1 LLGRTPLAF
10 AGLLIVALAAV
21 LGFAAFTPG
30 GEAGAIDRYGPSEMP
45 SAASG
50 RVAAAVFASGL
61 AEGPPTTFELPPTS
75 TSTTTTTT
83 TQAPGPE
90 KETAETAETS
100 QATEQS
106 DDPGTPAT
114 TTTAAPRTT
123 TTTRAPTTT
132 TTQAPPPPTTTTTTA
147 PPNDGGGPRPAENWR
162 GLVSQYFPSDLV
174 NEALSIIQCES
185 KGDPSAYNSR
195 SGASG
200 LFQFIPGTWANVSPK
215 AGWGGASPFDPE
227 ANVASAA
234 WLVDYSIDHGQY
246 RWYHWTCR
254 P

>member
-1 LLGRTPLAF
+1 LRGRSPLAF
-10 AGLLIVALAAV
+10 AGILIVALAAV
-21 LGFAAFTPG
+21 LGFAAFTPS
-30 GEAGAIDRYGPSEMP
+30 GEARAVDRYGPTEMP
-45 SAASG
+45 LAASG
-50 RVAAAVFASGL
+50 RVAAAVFASEL
-61 AEGPPTTFELPPTS
+61 AEEPPTTFALPPTS
-75 TSTTTTTT
+75 TTTTTTTTTT
-83 TQAPGPE
+83 TQAP
-90 KETAETAETS
+90 
-100 QATEQS
+100 ATEKATEEIAAATQS
-106 DDPGTPAT
+106 DEPSDNVDT

-123 TTTRAPTTT
+123 TTTRAPSPT
-132 TTQAPPPPTTTTTTA
+132 TTQAPPPPTTTTTTT

-162 GLVSQYFPSDLV
+162 GLVSQYFPGDLV
-174 NEALSIIQCES
+174 DEALSIIQCES

>member
-1 LLGRTPLAF
+1 LAF

-30 GEAGAIDRYGPSEMP
+30 GEARAIDRYGPTEMP
-45 SAASG
+45 LTASG
-50 RVAAAVFASGL
+50 RVAAAVFASEL
-61 AEGPPTTFELPPTS
+61 AEEPPTTFGLPPTS
-75 TSTTTTTT
+75 TASTTTTTT
-83 TQAPGPE
+83 TQAPAPQ
-90 KETAETAETS
+90 AETPEVAA
-100 QATEQS
+100 ATQS
-106 DDPGTPAT
+106 SDQTDAADT

-123 TTTRAPTTT
+123 TTTRAPTPTTT
-132 TTQAPPPPTTTTTTA
+132 TTQAPPPPTTTTTA

-234 WLVDYSIDHGQY
+234 WLVDYSINNGQY

>member
-1 LLGRTPLAF
+1 LAF

-30 GEAGAIDRYGPSEMP
+30 GEERAVDRYGPTEMP
-45 SAASG
+45 AAASG
-50 RVAAAVFASGL
+50 RVAAAVFASEL
-61 AEGPPTTFELPPTS
+61 AEEPPTTFELPPTS

-83 TQAPGPE
+83 TQAP
-90 KETAETAETS
+90 TAEKAPVEEVE
-100 QATEQS
+100 ATTQS
-106 DDPGTPAT
+106 DDQSDAPET
-114 TTTAAPRTT
+114 TTTAAPRATT

-132 TTQAPPPPTTTTTTA
+132 TTQAPPPPTTTTTTT

-162 GLVSQYFPSDLV
+162 GLVSQYFPGDLV
-174 NEALSIIQCES
+174 DEALSMIQCES
-185 KGDPSAYNSR
+185 RGDPSAYNPR

-200 LFQFIPGTWANVSPK
+200 LFQFIPRTWANVSPQ

-234 WLVDYSIDHGQY
+234 WLVDYSIDRGQY
-246 RWYHWTCR
+246 RWYHWTCS